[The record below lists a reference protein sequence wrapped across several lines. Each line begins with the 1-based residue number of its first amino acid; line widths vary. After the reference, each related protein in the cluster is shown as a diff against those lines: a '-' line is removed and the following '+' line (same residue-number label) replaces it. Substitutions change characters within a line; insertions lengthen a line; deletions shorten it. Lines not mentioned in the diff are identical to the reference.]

1 MSAISVMIKPAS
13 GACNMDCGYCFY
25 RDEASKRLK
34 PDRGLMSLSTLKK
47 IFSEAFEYA
56 KKDPVYIVF
65 QGGEPLLAG
74 KDFFRQ
80 AIIWA
85 SELNKYGAPVY
96 LNVQTNGTL
105 IDDEWAKIFRHGNI
119 LVGLSIDGS
128 EALNAMRVYADGGES
143 FSDVMDAVNI
153 LNENGV
159 EFNALCVV
167 TKNVARNI
175 RETYRFLRNNVSRF
189 IQFVPVLKRA
199 RISADGMVSRE
210 RDFSAETDACGREY
224 SLSADDY
231 YAYLSGAFDEYLK
244 DILTGKYTSVRIF
257 DNLVR
262 LSRGY
267 RAEMCGMNGHC
278 ERQFVIEADGTA
290 YPCDFFCLD
299 AYETGNIN
307 ECGFSALES
316 SPAAVRFLKEGSVLR
331 EECAACAYYKLCGGG
346 CRREALD
353 IDKCEAT
360 KKFLRNALRHLVR
373 IR

>member
-1 MSAISVMIKPAS
+1 MKS
-13 GACNMDCGYCFY
+13 
-25 RDEASKRLK
+25 SKNFTG
-34 PDRGLMSLSTLKK
+34 P
-47 IFSEAFEYA
+47 
-56 KKDPVYIVF
+56 
-65 QGGEPLLAG
+65 
-74 KDFFRQ
+74 
-80 AIIWA
+80 
-85 SELNKYGAPVY
+85 
-96 LNVQTNGTL
+96 
-105 IDDEWAKIFRHGNI
+105 
-119 LVGLSIDGS
+119 
-128 EALNAMRVYADGGES
+128 
-143 FSDVMDAVNI
+143 
-153 LNENGV
+153 
-159 EFNALCVV
+159 
-167 TKNVARNI
+167 
-175 RETYRFLRNNVSRF
+175 ETYRFLRNNVSRF

-244 DILTGKYTSVRIF
+244 DILTGKYTSVRNF

>member
-1 MSAISVMIKPAS
+1 M
-13 GACNMDCGYCFY
+13 
-25 RDEASKRLK
+25 
-34 PDRGLMSLSTLKK
+34 
-47 IFSEAFEYA
+47 
-56 KKDPVYIVF
+56 
-65 QGGEPLLAG
+65 
-74 KDFFRQ
+74 
-80 AIIWA
+80 
-85 SELNKYGAPVY
+85 
-96 LNVQTNGTL
+96 
-105 IDDEWAKIFRHGNI
+105 
-119 LVGLSIDGS
+119 
-128 EALNAMRVYADGGES
+128 
-143 FSDVMDAVNI
+143 
-153 LNENGV
+153 
-159 EFNALCVV
+159 
-167 TKNVARNI
+167 
-175 RETYRFLRNNVSRF
+175 
-189 IQFVPVLKRA
+189 
-199 RISADGMVSRE
+199 
-210 RDFSAETDACGREY
+210 
-224 SLSADDY
+224 SADDY

-244 DILTGKYTSVRIF
+244 DILTGEYTSVRNF

-316 SPAAVRFLKEGSVLR
+316 SPTAVRFLKEGSVLR

>member
-13 GACNMDCGYCFY
+13 SACNMNCGYCFY
-25 RDEASKRLK
+25 RDEAAKRRKADL
-34 PDRGLMSLSTLKK
+34 GLMDLSTLKK
-47 IFSEAFEYA
+47 IFTEAFEYA
-56 KKDPVYIVF
+56 VKDPVYIVF

-80 AIIWA
+80 AIVWA

-105 IDDEWAKIFRHGNI
+105 IDDEWAKIFRHGNV
-119 LVGLSIDGS
+119 LVGLSIDGPR
-128 EALNAMRVYADGGES
+128 ALNAMRVYTDGGES
-143 FSDVMDAVNI
+143 FDDVADAVRI
-153 LNENGV
+153 LNEYGV

-167 TKNVARNI
+167 TKDVARHI
-175 RETYRFLRNNVSRF
+175 REAYRFLRDNVSRF

-199 RISADGMVSRE
+199 RVSPDGTLSNE
-210 RDFSAETDACGREY
+210 KDFSAEADASGREY
-224 SLSADDY
+224 SLDSEDY

-244 DILTGKYTSVRIF
+244 DILTGKYTSVRNF

-278 ERQFVIEADGTA
+278 ERQFVIEADGSV

-307 ECGFSALES
+307 ECGFSALQA
-316 SPAAVRFLKEGSVLR
+316 SPAAVRFLKEGSVPR
-331 EECAACAYYKLCGGG
+331 EECASCAYNKLCGGG

-353 IDKCEAT
+353 VDKCEAT